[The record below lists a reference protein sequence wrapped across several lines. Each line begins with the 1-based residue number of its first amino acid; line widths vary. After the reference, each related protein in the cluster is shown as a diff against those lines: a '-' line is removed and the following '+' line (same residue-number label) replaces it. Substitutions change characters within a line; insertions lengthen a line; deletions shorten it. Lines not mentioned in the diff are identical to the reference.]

1 MNLVL
6 ILMVI
11 LFTIAYFMTPNQTA
25 EKLTYY
31 LTMITASIL
40 TIQDGVY
47 GVFFFV
53 IPLVISE
60 IAEWRNKDISNK
72 MWVIGIDVFVF
83 VIVLTY
89 YFTTQDSTVIESN
102 VIDYWN

>member
-11 LFTIAYFMTPNQTA
+11 LFTVAYFMSTNQTA

-31 LTMITASIL
+31 LTIITASIL
-40 TIQDGVY
+40 TTQDGVY

-60 IAEWRNKDISNK
+60 IAEWRNKNISNK
-72 MWVIGIDVFVF
+72 MWEIGIDVFVF
-83 VIVLTY
+83 VIALTY
-89 YFTTQDSTVIESN
+89 YFTTQDSSIIESN
-102 VIDYWN
+102 VIDYWD